1 MPQTPRVAVLM
12 GSDSDLPVMKKC
24 LEQLKKLGIFHEV
37 SVLSAH
43 RTPDACADY
52 VRNAPARGIQIFI
65 AAAGG
70 AAHLAGVVAAHTVCP
85 VIAVPIASTSL
96 QGLDSLLAMVQM
108 PPGIP
113 VATVAIGDFGA
124 ANAGLLAAQILALS
138 DRALHDK
145 LTAHRADMEKKV
157 LEKNEKV
164 RRECAE

>member
-1 MPQTPRVAVLM
+1 MADALRVAVLM

-24 LEQLKKLGIFHEV
+24 LEQLKKLGIGYEV

-43 RTPDACADY
+43 RTPDACAQY
-52 VRNAPARGIQIFI
+52 VKEAPGRGIRVFI

-96 QGLDSLLAMVQM
+96 LGLDSLLAMVQM

-124 ANAGLLAAQILALS
+124 ANAALLAAQILALS
-138 DRALHDK
+138 DETLHTRL
-145 LTAHRADMEKKV
+145 LTHKADMEKKV

-164 RRECAE
+164 RKECAG